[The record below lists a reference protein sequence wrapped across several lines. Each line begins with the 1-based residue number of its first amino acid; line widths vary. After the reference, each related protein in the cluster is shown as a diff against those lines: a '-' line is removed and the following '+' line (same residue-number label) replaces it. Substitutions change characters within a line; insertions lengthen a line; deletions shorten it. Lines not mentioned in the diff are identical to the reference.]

1 MSNSTKSQENSTENF
16 SDNEDDVN
24 DFSDN
29 LIQIQKCTFDTQKI
43 YKYNDKFSFKI
54 DLLVLDDVNED
65 VIVKIVYF
73 GSYGTLDDEQILEK
87 ALIGP
92 FTKGE
97 HSFEITTD
105 NEIQLHKVD
114 ARNLFGL
121 NTVLLSFSI
130 NNVEFTRI
138 GYVVNV
144 IYPGIKESELL
155 FEDEFNDN
163 EIEEEEE
170 EEEDEIY
177 ESNSISNDNITDEN
191 NNNDMEYNDK
201 EPSINNDDNEN
212 DFDEYEN
219 SGHIETPVKQD
230 QDEFEFKDKVLLKSK
245 IQFHFMEDPIIQLFE
260 FPIMEKNEID
270 ADNINTKK
278 TKNSKN

>member
-1 MSNSTKSQENSTENF
+1 MSNSTKSQENSIENF

-191 NNNDMEYNDK
+191 NNNDIEYNDK

-219 SGHIETPVKQD
+219 SGYIETPVKQD

-278 TKNSKN
+278 TKISKN

>member
-278 TKNSKN
+278 TKISKN